1 MARPIKDPKPRLDLE
16 AEALAALEK
25 ARAMAPG
32 PERTQAMKRA
42 GILRNAADMR
52 GLLFLKRERPP
63 KS

>member
-1 MARPIKDPKPRLDLE
+1 MSRPIKHPRPRLDLE

-32 PERTQAMKRA
+32 PERTEAMKRA
-42 GILRNAADMR
+42 GVLMNAVELQ
-52 GLLFLKRERPP
+52 GLLIAKRGTPT